1 MSNDTEMTTLVDKTE
16 LRNRF
21 APQEKEPLQT
31 EQATEEVGTGLANQQ
46 IQETQKTQKTQKTQE
61 TQETQEE
68 EEKET
73 PAESSEEEKEAAD
86 TPSDEDAQTSLPKD
100 KYGRE
105 YVEVNGKRYYAPNI
119 VHEDAYGRK
128 YVRIQDETY
137 YAEETSWNTPF
148 PVALSFSLILAIN
161 ALNIG
166 YALAH
171 LYVC

>member
-21 APQEKEPLQT
+21 AAQVAQEEKEPLQT
-31 EQATEEVGTGLANQQ
+31 EQEQPAEEVGTGLAKQAEQAN
-46 IQETQKTQKTQKTQE
+46 QETQKTQ
-61 TQETQEE
+61 E

-86 TPSDEDAQTSLPKD
+86 TPSDEDVPTSLPKD
-100 KYGRE
+100 NYGRE
-105 YVEVNGKRYYAPNI
+105 YVEANGKRYYAPNI

-128 YVRIQDETY
+128 YVRILDETF

-148 PVALSFSLILAIN
+148 PVALSFSLILGIN
-161 ALNIG
+161 VLNIG

>member
-31 EQATEEVGTGLANQQ
+31 EQEQPTEEVGVGLA
-46 IQETQKTQKTQKTQE
+46 KQE
-61 TQETQEE
+61 TQETQE